1 MATKYHICSNSC
13 LLEVLL
19 QYAHVMAIVVVDAR
33 ENLQQSHQIQSRC
46 SRDDPKD
53 CSISLH
59 RVQHYKSEMFLFIS
73 RKKNKISEIFF
84 YVKNQF
90 HEFFHISDCHLARV
104 VQAAHLL
111 MARKN
116 TAEDIASLSSICFK
130 LNR

>member
-1 MATKYHICSNSC
+1 M
-13 LLEVLL
+13 LQ
-19 QYAHVMAIVVVDAR
+19 QYAHVMAIIAVDEM
-33 ENLQQSHQIQSRC
+33 ENLQQCHHIQSRC

-90 HEFFHISDCHLARV
+90 HE
-104 VQAAHLL
+104 LL
-111 MARKN
+111 P
-116 TAEDIASLSSICFK
+116 L
-130 LNR
+130 LNYLYN